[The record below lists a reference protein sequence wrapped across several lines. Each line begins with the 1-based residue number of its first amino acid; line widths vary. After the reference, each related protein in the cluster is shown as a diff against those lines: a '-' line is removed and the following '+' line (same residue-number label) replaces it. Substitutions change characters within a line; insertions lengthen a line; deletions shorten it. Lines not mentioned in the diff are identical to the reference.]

1 MRVFIAVQMASTLVF
16 IVWLLYVWI
25 RDSKFGSQPG
35 CNHLVKYVLLFANVR
50 ATETWLRVLF
60 VIYLVLNSCSMLV
73 NFGAIFMEYLHKRVQ
88 EKLQGVVGSGIDAKR
103 AGQGGVREGTTSE
116 IMVRVRVY
124 LSVVYV
130 PRIRSPFRELFFNFQ
145 TFLIRPAVY
154 GIATLELIV
163 RSVARCHGIR
173 AHGDFLPGP
182 AQSPHHPAWRRRVG
196 LWADNRSGI
205 DFWESH

>member
-1 MRVFIAVQMASTLVF
+1 MRVFIAVQMASTLMF

-124 LSVVYV
+124 LSVV
-130 PRIRSPFRELFFNFQ
+130 
-145 TFLIRPAVY
+145 
-154 GIATLELIV
+154 
-163 RSVARCHGIR
+163 
-173 AHGDFLPGP
+173 
-182 AQSPHHPAWRRRVG
+182 
-196 LWADNRSGI
+196 
-205 DFWESH
+205 